1 MQREVFI
8 MKNTLL
14 LLAACAVLVVTP
26 IWAAP
31 ISTEGSF
38 QENLQEALIL
48 ADEGDTIELPAGTFE
63 ITSTLSLDVDG
74 VTVVGAGMNKTILTF
89 EKQNAGSEGMII
101 TSDGVVLK
109 DFSVEDAIGDAI
121 KAKGCKGISF
131 LNIRVAWTH
140 GPKPSNG
147 AYGLYPVSSENVLI
161 DGCVAIGASDAGIY
175 VGQSRNVI
183 VRNSRAEFNVAGIE
197 IENCYNADVYNCVAT
212 RNTGGILVFDLPN
225 LPQQGGHD
233 VRVFNNKSI
242 DNDTVNFAP
251 EGNIVGNTPT
261 GTGLLIMANRNVEVF
276 GNEFSGNGTANV
288 IVTAYLA
295 SPGEKMDPKYNPLP
309 ERIHIHNNTF
319 GTGGEKPM
327 GRLGLLIAA
336 AAKSKTLPD
345 IVWDGSRN
353 PKKKLKDAEIL
364 SIHSNGDAD
373 FVNLDVRTFMAN
385 PQKSNPSRDASVHAT
400 PLPRIEGV
408 KIPGDTQST
417 D

>member
-1 MQREVFI
+1 
-8 MKNTLL
+8 MKIAFAAVAVGLTI
-14 LLAACAVLVVTP
+14 LAVPA
-26 IWAAP
+26 WAAP
-31 ISTEGSF
+31 ISTEGNF

-74 VTVVGAGMNKTILTF
+74 VTVIGAGMNKTILTF

-109 DFSVEDAIGDAI
+109 DFSVEDAVGDAI
-121 KAKGCKGISF
+121 KTKGCKGISF

-140 GPKPSNG
+140 GPKSSNG
-147 AYGLYPVSSENVLI
+147 AYGLYPVSSEDVLI

-288 IVTAYLA
+288 IVSAYLA
-295 SPGEKMDPKYNPLP
+295 SPGEKMDPNYNPLP

-327 GRLGLLIAA
+327 GRLGLLIAG
-336 AAKSKTLPD
+336 AAKTKPVPD
-345 IVWDGSRN
+345 IVWDGTRN
-353 PKKKLKDAEIL
+353 PKKRLKDGEIL

-373 FVNLDVRTFMAN
+373 FVNLDVRTFMVT
-385 PQKSNPSRDASVHAT
+385 PDKSNPSRDVSVHGT
-400 PLPRIEGV
+400 PLPRIKGV
-408 KIPGDTQST
+408 KISGDTQST

>member
-1 MQREVFI
+1 
-8 MKNTLL
+8 MKNTLWAI
-14 LLAACAVLVVTP
+14 AAIAVLFSVPT
-26 IWAAP
+26 WAEL

-48 ADEGDTIELPAGTFE
+48 ADEGAIIELPAGTFE

-89 EKQNAGSEGMII
+89 AKQNAGSEGMII
-101 TSDGVVLK
+101 TSDGVVLR

-147 AYGLYPVSSENVLI
+147 AYGLYPISSEDVLI

-197 IENCYNADVYNCVAT
+197 IENCYNADVYNNVTT

-225 LPQQGGHD
+225 LPQQGGRD
-233 VRVFNNKSI
+233 VRIFNNKSMN
-242 DNDTVNFAP
+242 NDTENFAP
-251 EGNIVGNTPT
+251 EGNIVGNVPT

-288 IVTAYLA
+288 IISAYLS
-295 SPGEKMDPKYNPLP
+295 SPGEKMDPNYNPLP

-345 IVWDGSRN
+345 IVWDGVRD
-353 PKKKLKDAEIL
+353 PKKMLKDAELI

-373 FVNLDVRTFMAN
+373 FVNLDLPTFMTN
-385 PQKSNPSRDASVHAT
+385 PKKSNPSRDLSSHAA

-408 KIPGDTQST
+408 KISGDTQST